1 MKASIISSVALA
13 AFATAAPSVGKRQ
26 IPNTQ
31 VIATLQFEI
40 AQDTFTAN
48 TDIVL
53 GTQLDTDIEVLS
65 IGLNSRVA
73 ATCEAR
79 TQGTVV
85 GRFTNL
91 LNVNFDVLTQITSI
105 SCSADAPVAAPTTV
119 TPAPV
124 LPTASATPVA
134 PIAPIAT
141 AAGTPEAT
149 LTLEIMPD
157 TFVQMTIPIGAAI
170 DTDLHL
176 ISASIATTSNVA
188 NPAAVKCEAND
199 NNSSNVAGAFT
210 IAKTAIFNNGAK
222 DLISRITCS
231 L

>member
-13 AFATAAPSVGKRQ
+13 AIATAAPSIGRRQ

-31 VIATLQFEI
+31 VTATLQFEI
-40 AQDTFTAN
+40 AQDTFTSN

-65 IGLNSRVA
+65 IALNSAVA
-73 ATCEAR
+73 ASCEAR
-79 TQGTVV
+79 TQSTVV

-91 LNVNFDVLTQITSI
+91 VNVNFDALTQITSI
-105 SCSADAPVAAPTTV
+105 SCSADATTAP
-119 TPAPV
+119 TPAPSTAAPAPV
-124 LPTASATPVA
+124 QPTASPVA
-134 PIAPIAT
+134 PVAPAVT
-141 AAGTPEAT
+141 SQTAT

-157 TFVQMTIPIGAAI
+157 TFVQMTVPIGVAI
-170 DTDLHL
+170 DTDLNL
-176 ISASIATTSNVA
+176 ISASIATTDNVA

-199 NNSSNVAGAFT
+199 NNSSNIAGVFT